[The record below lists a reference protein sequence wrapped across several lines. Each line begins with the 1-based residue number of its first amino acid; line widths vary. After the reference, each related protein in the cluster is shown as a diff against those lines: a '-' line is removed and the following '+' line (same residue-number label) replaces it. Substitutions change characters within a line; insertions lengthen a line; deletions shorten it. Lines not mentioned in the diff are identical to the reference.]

1 MNLSENNLTTLPDD
15 LSNFKN
21 LKILDIRNNN
31 FPNSSFMEII
41 KSLMT
46 IPNLIDLKL
55 DIETEEQSS
64 LVLTNLP
71 NLLKLNDKPTKI
83 ESIEDINI
91 NNNNSKNNSLII
103 NSKNSQEYSNLY
115 VDLNDPEI
123 ISISLDNE
131 KPLFTQIYQCI
142 NEKIKLLS
150 NSKEKNFFKNFEILL
165 NNEINKINKCI
176 ETSQP
181 NYIYATNVL
190 ESENNILNFF
200 QRNYL
205 EYLYQKDSISSGIFE
220 IIFKN
225 IFELSKQLINIIKKL
240 KPKIEDFIEKI
251 ILIEKGNKF
260 KEIIKEKNIIIKR
273 YEDDIKILNNK
284 INMIKNENNIMT
296 EKLLNDAK
304 NIINNNNTL
313 NLISRNSF
321 KNSKKN
327 SMSKS
332 LNNSKKILN
341 NINDYNNINNFNYN
355 SFKNK
360 SSYKVF
366 TLKMMKDLIYDIY
379 TSKTEFDKSCI
390 NNHVPLETLEQYLYT
405 YLNVKYGLKPLIYEN
420 IQKILTGIKNFSSND
435 SEIFLFGKILR
446 NEIEEDSKYF
456 YELLRNNIINILTN
470 YNKNLNSLKSYEEIK
485 NIINQKINGKIT
497 YEECREILYK
507 LFEYNDANLLEEKI
521 IEYINQKKD
530 NYYNNDSYINIK
542 VNRNKLTREEIIN
555 NEIEKENKLN
565 NEIDFNYVVKICH
578 EFQIKIREKY
588 LIKFKNVFDKVDI
601 DNNGIINEQ
610 EFIVLI
616 KQFGIFNEEEGEI
629 ERILN
634 DIDPYG
640 NGKITF
646 SQIIRYFSNE
656 RYDKNNSILDKIC
669 LDNNNNV
676 NNNIN

>member
-240 KPKIEDFIEKI
+240 KPKIEDFIEKMI
-251 ILIEKGNKF
+251 IIEKGNKF
-260 KEIIKEKNIIIKR
+260 KEIINEKNIIIKR

-332 LNNSKKILN
+332 SNNSKKILN
-341 NINDYNNINNFNYN
+341 NDYNNINNFNYN
-355 SFKNK
+355 SFKNNK

-456 YELLRNNIINILTN
+456 YEILRNNIINILTN
-470 YNKNLNSLKSYEEIK
+470 FNKNLNSLKSYEEIK

-521 IEYINQKKD
+521 IEYINQKKE
-530 NYYNNDSYINIK
+530 NYYNNDSDINIK
-542 VNRNKLTREEIIN
+542 INRNKLTREEIIN
-555 NEIEKENKLN
+555 NEIQKENKLN

>member
-91 NNNNSKNNSLII
+91 NNNSKNNSLII

-225 IFELSKQLINIIKKL
+225 IFELSKRLINIIKKL
-240 KPKIEDFIEKI
+240 KPKIEDFIEK
-251 ILIEKGNKF
+251 
-260 KEIIKEKNIIIKR
+260 
-273 YEDDIKILNNK
+273 
-284 INMIKNENNIMT
+284 
-296 EKLLNDAK
+296 
-304 NIINNNNTL
+304 
-313 NLISRNSF
+313 
-321 KNSKKN
+321 
-327 SMSKS
+327 
-332 LNNSKKILN
+332 
-341 NINDYNNINNFNYN
+341 NNFN
-355 SFKNK
+355 
-360 SSYKVF
+360 
-366 TLKMMKDLIYDIY
+366 
-379 TSKTEFDKSCI
+379 
-390 NNHVPLETLEQYLYT
+390 
-405 YLNVKYGLKPLIYEN
+405 
-420 IQKILTGIKNFSSND
+420 
-435 SEIFLFGKILR
+435 
-446 NEIEEDSKYF
+446 
-456 YELLRNNIINILTN
+456 
-470 YNKNLNSLKSYEEIK
+470 
-485 NIINQKINGKIT
+485 
-497 YEECREILYK
+497 
-507 LFEYNDANLLEEKI
+507 
-521 IEYINQKKD
+521 
-530 NYYNNDSYINIK
+530 
-542 VNRNKLTREEIIN
+542 
-555 NEIEKENKLN
+555 
-565 NEIDFNYVVKICH
+565 
-578 EFQIKIREKY
+578 
-588 LIKFKNVFDKVDI
+588 
-601 DNNGIINEQ
+601 
-610 EFIVLI
+610 
-616 KQFGIFNEEEGEI
+616 
-629 ERILN
+629 
-634 DIDPYG
+634 
-640 NGKITF
+640 
-646 SQIIRYFSNE
+646 
-656 RYDKNNSILDKIC
+656 
-669 LDNNNNV
+669 
-676 NNNIN
+676 

>member
-1 MNLSENNLTTLPDD
+1 MSLNLSENNLTTLPDD

-71 NLLKLNDKPTKI
+71 NLLKLNEKPTKI
-83 ESIEDINI
+83 DTIEEINMNS
-91 NNNNSKNNSLII
+91 NNKNNSSII

-150 NSKEKNFFKNFEILL
+150 NSKEKNFLKNFEILL

-220 IIFKN
+220 LIFKN
-225 IFELSKQLINIIKKL
+225 IFELSKQLINIIRKL

-260 KEIIKEKNIIIKR
+260 KEIINEKNVIIKR

-327 SMSKS
+327 SISKS
-332 LNNSKKILN
+332 FNNSKKILN
-341 NINDYNNINNFNYN
+341 DNNYINNINNLNYN
-355 SFKNK
+355 SLKNNK

-379 TSKTEFDKSCI
+379 TSKTEFDKACI

-405 YLNVKYGLKPLIYEN
+405 YLNVKYGLKSLIYEN
-420 IQKILTGIKNFSSND
+420 IQKILTGIKNFSSID

-456 YELLRNNIINILTN
+456 YEILKNNIINILTAF
-470 YNKNLNSLKSYEEIK
+470 NKNLNSLKSYDEIK
-485 NIINQKINGKIT
+485 NIINQKISGKIT
-497 YEECREILYK
+497 FEECREILYK
-507 LFEYNDANLLEEKI
+507 LYEYNDANLLEEKI
-521 IEYINQKKD
+521 IEYINQKKE
-530 NYYNNDSYINIK
+530 NYYNNDSDINIK
-542 VNRNKLTREEIIN
+542 INRNKLTREEIIN
-555 NEIEKENKLN
+555 NEIQKENKLN

-588 LIKFKNVFDKVDI
+588 LKNFKNFFDKVDS

-610 EFIVLI
+610 EFILLI
-616 KQFGIFNEEEGEI
+616 KQIGIFNEEEGEI

-640 NGKITF
+640 NEKITF

-669 LDNNNNV
+669 LDNNK
-676 NNNIN
+676 I

>member
-1 MNLSENNLTTLPDD
+1 MNDLP
-15 LSNFKN
+15 NFKN

-64 LVLTNLP
+64 IVLTNLP
-71 NLLKLNDKPTKI
+71 NLLKLNEKLTKI

-91 NNNNSKNNSLII
+91 NNNSKNNSIII

-240 KPKIEDFIEKI
+240 KPKIEDFIEKM

-260 KEIIKEKNIIIKR
+260 KEIINEKNIIIKR

-341 NINDYNNINNFNYN
+341 NDYNNFNYN
-355 SFKNK
+355 SFKNNK

-420 IQKILTGIKNFSSND
+420 IQKILTGIKNFSSID

-456 YELLRNNIINILTN
+456 YEILRNNIINILTN
-470 YNKNLNSLKSYEEIK
+470 FNKNLNSLKSYEEIK
-485 NIINQKINGKIT
+485 NIINQKITGKIT

-521 IEYINQKKD
+521 IEYINQKKE
-530 NYYNNDSYINIK
+530 NYYNNDSDINIK
-542 VNRNKLTREEIIN
+542 INRNKLTREEIIN
-555 NEIEKENKLN
+555 NEIQKENKLN

>member
-150 NSKEKNFFKNFEILL
+150 NSKEKNFFKNF
-165 NNEINKINKCI
+165 EINKINKCI

-420 IQKILTGIKNFSSND
+420 IQKILTGIKNFSSID

-669 LDNNNNV
+669 LDNNNNNV

>member
-71 NLLKLNDKPTKI
+71 NLLKLNEKPTKI

-91 NNNNSKNNSLII
+91 NNNSKNNSIII

-420 IQKILTGIKNFSSND
+420 IQKILTGIKNFSSID

-497 YEECREILYK
+497 YEESREILYK

-542 VNRNKLTREEIIN
+542 INRNKLTREEIIN
-555 NEIEKENKLN
+555 NEIQKENKLN

>member
-71 NLLKLNDKPTKI
+71 NLLKLNEKPTKI

-91 NNNNSKNNSLII
+91 NNNSKNNSIII

-240 KPKIEDFIEKI
+240 KPKIEDFIEKMI
-251 ILIEKGNKF
+251 IIEKGNKF
-260 KEIIKEKNIIIKR
+260 KEIINEKNIIIKR

-332 LNNSKKILN
+332 SNNSKKILN
-341 NINDYNNINNFNYN
+341 NDYNNINNFNYN
-355 SFKNK
+355 SFKNNK

-420 IQKILTGIKNFSSND
+420 IQKILTGIKNFSSID

-456 YELLRNNIINILTN
+456 YEILRNNIINILTN
-470 YNKNLNSLKSYEEIK
+470 FNKNLNSLKSYEEIK
-485 NIINQKINGKIT
+485 NIINQKITGKIT

-521 IEYINQKKD
+521 IEYINQKKE
-530 NYYNNDSYINIK
+530 NYYNNDSDINIK
-542 VNRNKLTREEIIN
+542 INRNKLTREEIIN
-555 NEIEKENKLN
+555 NEIQKENKLN

>member
-1 MNLSENNLTTLPDD
+1 MSLNLSENNLTTLPDD

-31 FPNSSFMEII
+31 FPNSSFMDII

-71 NLLKLNDKPTKI
+71 NLIKLNEKPTKI
-83 ESIEDINI
+83 ETIEDLNLNNI
-91 NNNNSKNNSLII
+91 NNKNNSSII

-150 NSKEKNFFKNFEILL
+150 NSKEKNFLKNFEILL

-220 IIFKN
+220 LIFKN
-225 IFELSKQLINIIKKL
+225 IFELSKQLINIIRKL

-284 INMIKNENNIMT
+284 INVIKNENNIMT

-332 LNNSKKILN
+332 LNNSKKILYDN
-341 NINDYNNINNFNYN
+341 NYINNFNYN
-355 SFKNK
+355 SLKNNK

-379 TSKTEFDKSCI
+379 TSKTEFDKACI

-405 YLNVKYGLKPLIYEN
+405 YLNVKYGLKSLIYEN
-420 IQKILTGIKNFSSND
+420 IQKILTGIKNFSSID

-456 YELLRNNIINILTN
+456 YEILKNNIINILTAF
-470 YNKNLNSLKSYEEIK
+470 NKNLNSLKSYDEIK
-485 NIINQKINGKIT
+485 NIINQKITGKIT
-497 YEECREILYK
+497 FEECREILYK
-507 LFEYNDANLLEEKI
+507 LYEYNDANLLEEKI
-521 IEYINQKKD
+521 IEYINQKKE
-530 NYYNNDSYINIK
+530 NYYNNDADINIK
-542 VNRNKLTREEIIN
+542 INRNKLTREEIIN
-555 NEIEKENKLN
+555 NEIQKENKLN

-588 LIKFKNVFDKVDI
+588 LKNFKNFFDKVDS

-610 EFIVLI
+610 EFILLI
-616 KQFGIFNEEEGEI
+616 KQIGIFNEEEGEI

-646 SQIIRYFSNE
+646 SQLIRYFSNE

-669 LDNNNNV
+669 LDNNK
-676 NNNIN
+676 I

>member
-71 NLLKLNDKPTKI
+71 NLLKLNEKPTKI

-91 NNNNSKNNSLII
+91 NNNSKNNSIII

-240 KPKIEDFIEKI
+240 KPKIEDFIEKMI
-251 ILIEKGNKF
+251 IIEKGNKF
-260 KEIIKEKNIIIKR
+260 KEIINEKNIIIKR

-332 LNNSKKILN
+332 SNNSKKILN
-341 NINDYNNINNFNYN
+341 NDYNNINNFNYN
-355 SFKNK
+355 SFKNNK

-420 IQKILTGIKNFSSND
+420 IQKILTGIKNFSSID

-456 YELLRNNIINILTN
+456 YEILRNNIINILTN
-470 YNKNLNSLKSYEEIK
+470 FNKNLNSLKSYEEIK
-485 NIINQKINGKIT
+485 NIINQKITGKIT

-521 IEYINQKKD
+521 IEYINQKKE
-530 NYYNNDSYINIK
+530 NYYNNDSDINIK
-542 VNRNKLTREEIIN
+542 INRNKLTREEIIN
-555 NEIEKENKLN
+555 NEIQKENKLN

-669 LDNNNNV
+669 LDNNNNNV

>member
-1 MNLSENNLTTLPDD
+1 MSLNLSENNLTTLPDD

-64 LVLTNLP
+64 IVLTNLP
-71 NLLKLNDKPTKI
+71 NLLKLNEKPTKI

-91 NNNNSKNNSLII
+91 NNNSKNNSIII

-240 KPKIEDFIEKI
+240 KPKIEDFIEKMI
-251 ILIEKGNKF
+251 IIEKGNKF
-260 KEIIKEKNIIIKR
+260 KEIINEKNIIIKR

-332 LNNSKKILN
+332 LNNSKKFLN
-341 NINDYNNINNFNYN
+341 NDYNNFNYN
-355 SFKNK
+355 SFKNNK

-420 IQKILTGIKNFSSND
+420 IQKILTGIKNFSSID

-456 YELLRNNIINILTN
+456 YEILRNNIINILTN
-470 YNKNLNSLKSYEEIK
+470 FNKNLNSLKSYEEIK
-485 NIINQKINGKIT
+485 NIINQKITGKIT

-521 IEYINQKKD
+521 IEYINQKKE
-530 NYYNNDSYINIK
+530 NYYNNDSDINIK
-542 VNRNKLTREEIIN
+542 INRNKLTREEIIN
-555 NEIEKENKLN
+555 NEIQKENKLN

>member
-64 LVLTNLP
+64 IVLTNLP
-71 NLLKLNDKPTKI
+71 NLLKLNEKPTKI

-91 NNNNSKNNSLII
+91 NNNSKNNSIII

-240 KPKIEDFIEKI
+240 KPKIEDFIEKM

-260 KEIIKEKNIIIKR
+260 KEIINEKNIIIKR

-341 NINDYNNINNFNYN
+341 NDYNNFNYN
-355 SFKNK
+355 SFKNNK

-420 IQKILTGIKNFSSND
+420 IQKILTGIKNFSSID

-456 YELLRNNIINILTN
+456 YEILRNNIINILTN
-470 YNKNLNSLKSYEEIK
+470 FNKNLNSLKSYDEIK
-485 NIINQKINGKIT
+485 NIINQKITGKIT

-521 IEYINQKKD
+521 IEYINQKKE
-530 NYYNNDSYINIK
+530 NYYNNDSDINIK
-542 VNRNKLTREEIIN
+542 INRNKLTREEIIN
-555 NEIEKENKLN
+555 NEIQKENKLN

>member
-420 IQKILTGIKNFSSND
+420 IQKILTGIKNFSSID

-669 LDNNNNV
+669 LDNNNNI

>member
-64 LVLTNLP
+64 IVLTNLP
-71 NLLKLNDKPTKI
+71 NLLKLNEKLTKI

-91 NNNNSKNNSLII
+91 NNNSKNNSIII

-240 KPKIEDFIEKI
+240 KPKIEDFIEKM

-260 KEIIKEKNIIIKR
+260 KEIINEKNIIIKR

-341 NINDYNNINNFNYN
+341 NDYNNFNYN
-355 SFKNK
+355 SFKNNK

-420 IQKILTGIKNFSSND
+420 IQKILTGIKNFSSID

-456 YELLRNNIINILTN
+456 YEILRNNIINILTN
-470 YNKNLNSLKSYEEIK
+470 FNKNLNSLKSYEEIK
-485 NIINQKINGKIT
+485 NIINQKITGKIT

-521 IEYINQKKD
+521 IEYINQKKE
-530 NYYNNDSYINIK
+530 NYYNNDSDINIK
-542 VNRNKLTREEIIN
+542 INRNKLTREEIIN
-555 NEIEKENKLN
+555 NEIQKENKLN